1 MQGEASDLRF
11 FINLV
16 DAGSI
21 TAAARAVGTSPAVI
35 SRRLATLEARLGVTL
50 IIRTTRVFR
59 LSEAGQVYYER
70 ALVIVAEI
78 DTLENEI
85 ASASSEPQ
93 GSLIVGAPMELGRR
107 QIAPFIEAFSE
118 RYPQLQISLVLA
130 SEGIHDPGDG
140 LLDINIRLGLPDT
153 PGSIVTLLATTRRV
167 LCASPTYFENRP
179 VPQTPDDLVN
189 HECLCIRRQK
199 TMTVL
204 NKWAV
209 GNETEKHVVTVNPKL
224 SSTNCE
230 IIHDWAVSGRGIAYK
245 LLSDV
250 YKDIASGRLV
260 RILPDF
266 YGEKVDLYAVM
277 LPRQQSNAN
286 VRAFLELLR
295 EFFRDAGGFGDELAT
310 DLRR

>member
-11 FINLV
+11 FTNLV

-21 TAAARAVGTSPAVI
+21 TAAARAVGTSPAAI
-35 SRRLATLEARLGVTL
+35 SRKLATLEARLGVTL

-59 LSEAGQVYYER
+59 LSEAGQFYYGR
-70 ALVIVAEI
+70 ALAIVEEI
-78 DTLENEI
+78 DVLENEI

-93 GSLIVGAPMELGRR
+93 GNLIVGAPMELGRR

-118 RYPQLQISLVLA
+118 RYPKLQISLVLA

-167 LCASPTYFENRP
+167 LCASPTYFEKRP
-179 VPQTPDDLVN
+179 VLQTPNDLVS
-189 HECLCIRRQK
+189 HDCLCIRRQK

-209 GNETEKHVVTVNPKL
+209 GNEYEKHVVTVSPKF

-250 YKDIASGRLV
+250 YRDIASGRLV

-277 LPRQQSNAN
+277 LPCQQSNAN
-286 VRAFLELLR
+286 VRAFLDLLR
-295 EFFRDAGGFGDELAT
+295 EFFRDADGFGDELARDET
-310 DLRR
+310 R

>member
-1 MQGEASDLRF
+1 MQGEVGDLRF
-11 FINLV
+11 FIGLV
-16 DAGSI
+16 EAGSI
-21 TAAARAVGTSPAVI
+21 TAAARAVGTSPAAI
-35 SRRLATLEARLGVTL
+35 SRKLANLEARLGVTL
-50 IIRTTRVFR
+50 IIRTTRMFR
-59 LSEAGQVYYER
+59 LSEAGQTYYER
-70 ALVIVAEI
+70 SLLIAAEI
-78 DTLENEI
+78 DRLENDI
-85 ASASSEPQ
+85 ASSSSEPQ

-107 QIAPFIEAFSE
+107 QIAPFIEAFSD

-130 SEGIHDPGDG
+130 SEGIHDAGDG
-140 LLDINIRLGLPDT
+140 LDINIRLGMPDT

-167 LCASPTYFENRP
+167 LCASPAYFADRP
-179 VPQTPDDLVN
+179 LPTHPDDLAKYD
-189 HECLCIRRQK
+189 CLCIRRQK
-199 TMTVL
+199 TMTVI

-209 GNETEKHVVTVNPKL
+209 GNGDEKHVVTVSPKL

-250 YKDIASGRLV
+250 HQDIANGRLQ
-260 RILPDF
+260 RILPNF

-295 EFFRDAGGFGDELAT
+295 AFFRTAGGFGDELAT
-310 DLRR
+310 EAT